1 MRSAYLFILL
11 AASISS
17 VGLTTVFNWVV
28 DPLRYYH
35 APWFDTGYSDNQRFQ
50 NPGLVKHE
58 KYDTV
63 LIGTSHTEHFISSD
77 MNQFLGGRNINLSIS
92 GSTIVEQS
100 ALLDFT
106 LNSGKAGRV
115 LWEINYPSFSTGE
128 LVSIEGEFP
137 FFLYHP
143 GAETP
148 FRYLM
153 SWGTLQ
159 ESFAALGGQRPGRLD
174 DMHRWDL
181 EFEFSEQRVLA
192 NWDYMQQRWN
202 DDLRQ
207 LWALH
212 AVKIEALPALFDKY
226 VSRLARSRPDVQ
238 FDLLLLPT
246 SMLDYSNDFQVSAER
261 FRKRLVLRE
270 QVTKLSEEL
279 KNVAVWDFQLEP
291 EMSADLDRYKDL
303 EHFDLSVAREIQQG
317 IGSSASGL
325 RPSQLKRNHEKL
337 EQEVVS
343 YTLSFCQREVARCQ
357 AVMLENLELFRK
369 SGSFPHPD

>member
-11 AASISS
+11 AVSISS
-17 VGLTTVFNWVV
+17 VGLTTAINWSV

-58 KYDTV
+58 DYDTV
-63 LIGTSHTEHFISSD
+63 LIGTSHTEHFISGD
-77 MNQFLGGRNINLSIS
+77 LNQYLGGRNINLSMS

-100 ALLDFT
+100 ALVDFT
-106 LNSGKAGRV
+106 LNSGKVRRV

-137 FFLYHP
+137 FFLYRP

-159 ESFAALGGQRPGRLD
+159 ESFAALGGQRPGHLD

-192 NWDYMQQRWN
+192 NWDYMHQRWN

-212 AVKIEALPALFDKY
+212 AVTIEALPALFDKY
-226 VSRLARSRPDVQ
+226 VSRLVRSHPGVQ
-238 FDLLLLPT
+238 FDLLLVPS
-246 SMLDYSNDFQVSAER
+246 SMLDYSNDFQVSADR

-270 QVTKLSEEL
+270 QVTELSDEL
-279 KNVAVWDFQLEP
+279 ENVAVRDFQLEP

-303 EHFDLSVAREIQQG
+303 EHFDLSVAREIQRN
-317 IGSSASGL
+317 IGSSESGL
-325 RPSQLKRNHEKL
+325 TPAQLKHNHENL

-343 YTLSFCQREVARCQ
+343 YTRSFCERQAARCQ
-357 AVMLENLELFRK
+357 PVLLENLELFRK